1 MPEPSAASS
10 PTTSEGSGRPPLPAR
25 ATSPAL
31 VMFSGGS
38 DSSLTA
44 SLLAERHTVV
54 HLVTYS
60 HQAMWFDHRCLHS
73 LANLRKAHGED
84 KFVHEFINIK
94 DLMGRIFFRP
104 LAGDLRRYG
113 TYALPMCC
121 GSCKLAMHVRSILY
135 CHEHGIRYSADGSN
149 AELSE
154 LFPEQMVPVL
164 HKYRELYARYGI
176 EYENPVFEV
185 GRSDHRLFE
194 RGVTPKRDYKTEH
207 VVYSNQHSCV
217 AGLMLYG
224 YTLAVGVPILG
235 RSADKEA
242 ATSYI
247 ADKVES
253 FCVPYLDAALAGRPA

>member
-1 MPEPSAASS
+1 MPEPNTASS
-10 PTTSEGSGRPPLPAR
+10 AITSEPVAGPPLPPR
-25 ATSPAL
+25 ETSPAL

-44 SLLAERHTVV
+44 SLLSERHTVV
-54 HLVTYS
+54 HLITYS
-60 HQAMWFDHRCLHS
+60 HQAMWFDDKSLHS
-73 LANLRKAHGED
+73 VAYLRKAHGEH
-84 KFVHEFINIK
+84 KFVHEFIQIK
-94 DLMGRIFFRP
+94 DLMGKIFFRP
-104 LAGDLRRYG
+104 LPADLRRYG

-121 GSCKLAMHVRSILY
+121 GSCKLAMHGRSILY
-135 CHEHGIRYSADGSN
+135 CHEHGIRYAADGSN

-164 HKYRELYARYGI
+164 QKYRGLYARYGI
-176 EYENPVFEV
+176 HYENPVFDVE
-185 GRSDHRLFE
+185 RSDHRLFE

-242 ATSYI
+242 ATAYI
-247 ADKVES
+247 ADKIDS
-253 FCVPYLDAALAGRPA
+253 FCVPYLDVALARTS

>member
-1 MPEPSAASS
+1 MPEHSTASS
-10 PTTSEGSGRPPLPAR
+10 GTISEPVAGPPLPAR
-25 ATSPAL
+25 ATSPVL

-38 DSSLTA
+38 DSTLTA
-44 SLLAERHTVV
+44 SLLSEGHTVV

-60 HQAMWFDHRCLHS
+60 HQAMWFDDKSRHS
-73 LANLRKAHGED
+73 VAHLRKAHGEH
-84 KFVHEFINIK
+84 KFVHESINIK
-94 DLMGRIFFRP
+94 DLMGKIFFRP
-104 LAGDLRRYG
+104 LPDDLRRYG
-113 TYALPMCC
+113 TYALPRCC

-135 CHEHGIRYSADGSN
+135 CHEHGIRYAADGSN

-164 HKYRELYARYGI
+164 RQYRDLYARYGI
-176 EYENPVFEV
+176 QYENPVFEV
-185 GRSDHRLFE
+185 ARSDHRLYE

-242 ATSYI
+242 ATAYI
-247 ADKVES
+247 AAKVES
-253 FCVPYLDAALAGRPA
+253 FCVPYLDAALARPAV